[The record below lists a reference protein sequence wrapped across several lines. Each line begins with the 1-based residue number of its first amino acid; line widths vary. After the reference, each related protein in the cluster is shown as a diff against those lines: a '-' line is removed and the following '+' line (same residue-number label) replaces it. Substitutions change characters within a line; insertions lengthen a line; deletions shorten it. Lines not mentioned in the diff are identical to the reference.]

1 MSKSRV
7 YTDRVRRMIGPKSNS
22 NAVKRKRTISSPVL
36 LGDERSASGKIL
48 LDEII
53 QAFLFDTLL

>member
-22 NAVKRKRTISSPVL
+22 NAVKRKRTISPVL

-48 LDEII
+48 
-53 QAFLFDTLL
+53 FGRNNSGFSF